1 VLRETKLICFALA
14 PMVQIVQWRSTVRR
28 HPGLASPSVLWLT
41 LIAMPAWAAAEP
53 IGAPP
58 INAQPIGL
66 FTAVEGNVFAGRPGM
81 PHPVRAELHEGI
93 AVLDAIETS
102 PSSRTK
108 ILLQDDTLLTIGE
121 DSRVEIAEHHYLPE
135 ADYRRTVMRLMR
147 GQMRV
152 LLGRSFAG
160 PGSVVE
166 VHTPSAGITASDASF
181 IARVEDPRGQ
191 TIREGATTTGVMN
204 IGAAGSVSFV
214 AAGQAVTLQPGQRS
228 LASPR
233 GTPTSPVLVRTGPDL
248 GLNKALRET
257 RLKDQVKIERPRQ
270 TVVASGGTE
279 RVLSLAPRRIAGDG
293 KAQPTLQP
301 VTPPAVISGAAKQDN
316 SPPRPAAVKP
326 QPAPAPKPTPTVTP
340 APKPAP
346 PAPKPV
352 APPPPKP
359 APTIKLPEIKLP
371 EVKLPKVNLR
381 D

>member
-1 VLRETKLICFALA
+1 VLLVLA
-14 PMVQIVQWRSTVRR
+14 GWPLDGTTSESGGFQS
-28 HPGLASPSVLWLT
+28 G
-41 LIAMPAWAAAEP
+41 
-53 IGAPP
+53 G
-58 INAQPIGL
+58 AQPIGL
-66 FTAVEGNVFAGRPGM
+66 FTAVEGNVFAGRAGV
-81 PHPVRAELHEGI
+81 PHPVRAGLHEGI

-102 PSSRTK
+102 LSSRTK
-108 ILLQDDTLLTIGE
+108 ILLEDDTLLTIGE
-121 DSRVEIAEHHYLPE
+121 DSRVEIVEHAYQPE
-135 ADYRRTVMRLMR
+135 ADYRRTVMRLVR

-152 LLGRSFAG
+152 LLGRSFTG

-166 VHTPSAGITASDASF
+166 VHTPTAGITSSDAAF

-191 TIREGATTTGVMN
+191 TVRDGIASTGVMN

-228 LASPR
+228 LAQPR

-257 RLKDQVKIERPRQ
+257 RLKDQVKMERPRQ
-270 TVVASGGTE
+270 TVVASGGAD
-279 RVLSLAPRRIAGDG
+279 RVLTLAPRRVGVEG

-316 SPPRPAAVKP
+316 SPPKP
-326 QPAPAPKPTPTVTP
+326 PKPVVQPKPPTTVAPK
-340 APKPAP
+340 

-352 APPPPKP
+352 APPPPPKP
-359 APTIKLPEIKLP
+359 APKIKLPEIKLP
-371 EVKLPKVNLR
+371 EIKLPKIKIG